1 MPLACCE
8 AGYWIRMRAA
18 KRIGVGAAM
27 RIGVEAAKR
36 IALVRPNGSTP
47 CGQTDP
53 AALTN
58 AERGAGAP
66 K

>member
-1 MPLACCE
+1 
-8 AGYWIRMRAA
+8 MRAA

-27 RIGVEAAKR
+27 RIGVEAAKRIGVEAAKR

>member
-1 MPLACCE
+1 
-8 AGYWIRMRAA
+8 MRAA